1 MRQKFQ
7 KSSTHLWCL
16 YGFTGIVLMGGVLF
30 ENNLGHTLVSLPV
43 NSTLQ
48 IYQQNHPTRLPKT
61 ARMSPFHL
69 VKAKDTQHL
78 TQSTFSGTSTQN
90 PARNLEKKRIGLAI
104 LFLGMVAEKS

>member
-1 MRQKFQ
+1 MKQTFQ

-48 IYQQNHPTRLPKT
+48 INQQNHSTRPPEL
-61 ARMSPFHL
+61 ARVSPFHL
-69 VKAKDTQHL
+69 VKSKDTQHL
-78 TQSTFSGTSTQN
+78 TQSKFSGTSAQN
-90 PARNLEKKRIGLAI
+90 PARNLEKRRMGLAI